1 MSAASAATRS
11 KNMNVT
17 RTLFAM
23 LLMLSLSLSF
33 SAHALDVGD
42 LAPDFDLPSSE
53 GDNYR
58 LSDFRGKQV
67 VVLAWFPK
75 ALTYGCSQECQSLD
89 YNGDKIREFDVSY
102 FMISVDPL
110 RKNIEFAEKVGA
122 DFPLLSDES
131 KEVAKAYEVLN
142 FFGLAK
148 RYTFYIGKDGKILA
162 IDRHINPSTSA
173 EDMMAKLEQLN
184 VERVATDSQ

>member
-1 MSAASAATRS
+1 
-11 KNMNVT
+11 MNVT

-53 GDNYR
+53 GVNYR

-75 ALTYGCSQECQSLD
+75 ALTYGCTQECQSLA